1 MKKLLLVPSLFFVVS
16 AWGMCD
22 LYDDIMKGNIERVK
36 ELVEGGEVSLE
47 EKCNL
52 MESTPLM
59 YASFFN
65 QLEIVK
71 YLIGKG
77 AKLDIRDGQGMTC
90 LDWAYCKEDDNFPTI
105 KYLLDCESGIKLA
118 SKINI
123 LYRLCLGTTGKSGK
137 NKNIVYL
144 LEKGMDFNARDDRN
158 KTSYDYLQVS
168 KKHALRMKLSK
179 YAPVILVCQGY
190 LYDKDATL
198 NVFPKD
204 VINEVIN
211 KHVQI
216 SLTSAKAKVWQPVS
230 EEAVKQHNALHNLQH
245 DVSNPE
251 KNLRRIVCYWSPGEQ
266 QKVSEKLL
274 ALGM

>member
-105 KYLLDCESGIKLA
+105 KYLLD
-118 SKINI
+118 
-123 LYRLCLGTTGKSGK
+123 
-137 NKNIVYL
+137 
-144 LEKGMDFNARDDRN
+144 
-158 KTSYDYLQVS
+158 
-168 KKHALRMKLSK
+168 
-179 YAPVILVCQGY
+179 
-190 LYDKDATL
+190 
-198 NVFPKD
+198 
-204 VINEVIN
+204 
-211 KHVQI
+211 
-216 SLTSAKAKVWQPVS
+216 
-230 EEAVKQHNALHNLQH
+230 
-245 DVSNPE
+245 
-251 KNLRRIVCYWSPGEQ
+251 
-266 QKVSEKLL
+266 
-274 ALGM
+274 